1 MRSEGGLNS
10 REWIDYTTL
19 LDLMV
24 TAGAAGHLY
33 ILALDLRTDSELC
46 SLYVLLEGHMFKIVV
61 QEAATLAALSL
72 FVGMVAIWSQVIGN
86 L

>member
-33 ILALDLRTDSELC
+33 ILALT
-46 SLYVLLEGHMFKIVV
+46 
-61 QEAATLAALSL
+61 
-72 FVGMVAIWSQVIGN
+72 
-86 L
+86 